1 MAEDNNITRIDGE
14 LLPATSNLMEVTKA
28 LQIANSSFEKS
39 VVSVEKVL
47 PTEDLV
53 VQMDDPF
60 RNILESMDQTLKQI
74 SNHIRMFMDGLLN
87 TFFDINEN
95 QVRTIIIQEKQLE
108 LDDEKFTYQK
118 DKDQDE
124 RQTESKGTESEG
136 FGSEPKERE
145 GFLGE
150 VDKAQKD
157 FEEKG
162 FLNYVSELTGIDG
175 TIKMITDKI
184 ARFAPLVM
192 PLLTGLGAAFS
203 SLFAGIVATMSAIGA
218 ALGTLVTGIVAAL
231 SPIIAAVGA
240 VLLPVAL
247 IVAAAVATIALIKG
261 FVDGFTANA
270 DDGFATKI
278 LRGYTRAIETLLDL
292 FIMWPLDQLKNLVS
306 WIAGALGFADVEKAL
321 DSFSYQESF
330 AEIMDSFE
338 EWITSIPTA
347 ISEFFSDMIDSL
359 DIGSIID
366 TIGEK
371 LSNFIETIGEKLSNF
386 FEPVFEPVISI
397 IKTIGEKL
405 SNFFEP
411 VISMF
416 SFIGDILDDAGNAIA
431 EFFSGDFFDLSKIKS
446 MLTNLFA
453 EIGVP
458 RIEFDVPVI
467 GKVGFGPF
475 YPFMPDQVTDPDS
488 GKTLNTTV
496 VSATES
502 ADTEYTTTM
511 DSAGNVVESGNER
524 ITTAITSL
532 DSGSVGN
539 PYSEGMSSSF
549 QQQELVTENGGDA
562 KFKNSLGAFDFEKG
576 EGTIS
581 ISQTDPSNELNEI
594 MQEYKVSG
602 ITFGQVRRLIDD
614 GASPDEVEMFLK
626 NKQKSIFDKLSDFLS
641 APAETTPIDVAAVET
656 NRMDTANELAVQT
669 AEREETKATQ
679 SQQPINVVNAP
690 TSNVSNVSQS
700 TAFFDTP
707 SAVDGLS
714 MSY

>member
-386 FEPVFEPVISI
+386 FEPV
-397 IKTIGEKL
+397 
-405 SNFFEP
+405 
-411 VISMF
+411 ISMF